1 LKIAFFG
8 TADFGLPTLKALID
22 SSHEIVAVV
31 TNPPKPAGRGLQIR
45 KSPVNIFTEE
55 NNLSPILTPE
65 NLKDEKFIEELKKID
80 ADIFLVVAFSILP
93 KEVFEIPKHGTYNIH
108 AALLPEF
115 RGPAPIHRAIEN
127 GATKTGVSV
136 FRIDS
141 GVDTG
146 DIVLQKECEILPDDT
161 TPTLYEKLSVLG
173 AECFLEAVEKIETGK
188 VEYKTQDKTKVTK
201 APLLR
206 KEEAIINW
214 QNSAI
219 QIANKIRAFK
229 PFPSTI
235 TTLSG
240 EQITI
245 EKANVG
251 AGSACPTA
259 QIGEIVTINK
269 NEINTQTGDGILS
282 ITELKPAGKRAMS
295 VRDFLNGKQ
304 IKEGNIFK

>member
-1 LKIAFFG
+1 MKIAFFG